1 MFGTTGKHSGAEVL
15 LGFTRRGGWGVSCE
29 ICGVGSDDPRS
40 QSMRLS
46 GEGNLQNRAI
56 TVTGPVVTGV
66 YLRGCMSKLLFGPR
80 T

>member
-1 MFGTTGKHSGAEVL
+1 
-15 LGFTRRGGWGVSCE
+15 
-29 ICGVGSDDPRS
+29 
-40 QSMRLS
+40 MRLS